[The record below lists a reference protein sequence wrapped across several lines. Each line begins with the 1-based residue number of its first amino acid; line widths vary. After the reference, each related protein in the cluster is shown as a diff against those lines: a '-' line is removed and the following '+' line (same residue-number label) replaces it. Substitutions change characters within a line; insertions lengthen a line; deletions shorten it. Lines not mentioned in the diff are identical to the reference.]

1 MNIEL
6 TPERL
11 AALAKEAE
19 IRNATLE
26 EGAPPHTAESIAQ
39 NMLDKACDS
48 YAATQQRQY
57 AEGLYARI
65 LAADPDKQKAA
76 FAAAEQAI
84 A

>member
-39 NMLDKACDS
+39 NLLDKACDS
-48 YAATQQRQY
+48 YAKTQTSATL
-57 AEGLYARI
+57 AELAPVGLQFIAAPQHKRDAA
-65 LAADPDKQKAA
+65 LAALQ
-76 FAAAEQAI
+76 
-84 A
+84 